1 MKPVENRIIPIELEG
16 VNSYLVEVD
25 QGFVLV
31 DTGGHLVLDRTFDNR
46 RQKLLGALE
55 TAGCTPGRLRLILL
69 THGDNDHAANAAYL
83 RQTFQAPI
91 ALHPAD
97 LPLVENPD
105 LSLLMGSFRYRSPV
119 LRIIFRLM
127 KSKITLVTRKTLED
141 FESFRPDIWLEDGM
155 ELSSYGIHARVV
167 SLPGH
172 TPGSV
177 GFLFQNGIL
186 LSGDTLVNNKKPA
199 CAPNAADFHA
209 LSQSIAR
216 LRTLDIHTVYPGH
229 GAPFSFQELHH

>member
-1 MKPVENRIIPIELEG
+1 MKPMENRIIPIDLGG
-16 VNSYLVEVD
+16 VNSYLVEAE

-46 RQKLLGALE
+46 RQKLLDVLE
-55 TAGCTPGRLRLILL
+55 TNGCTPGRLRLILL

-91 ALHPAD
+91 AMHPAD
-97 LPLVENPD
+97 LPLVQNPD
-105 LSLLMGSFRYRSPV
+105 LPLLMASFRYRSPI

-141 FESFRPDIWLEDGM
+141 FEGFQPDLLLEDGM
-155 ELSSYGIHARVV
+155 DVSSYGINARVV

-177 GFLFQNGIL
+177 GLLFPDGSF

-199 CAPNAADFHA
+199 GAPNAADFNA
-209 LSQSIAR
+209 LSQSIIR
-216 LRTLDIHTVYPGH
+216 LKKMHIQKVYPGH
-229 GAPFSFQELHH
+229 GTPFSFRELR